1 MNKNKWFNVLF
12 TQNKERWDKTKK
24 KGKKAYLIDLGLI
37 KFGFGIW
44 FVRSGFI
51 YVRNKNFDFLNL
63 SLLEFFKDFMIFIPL
78 YIFFG
83 LIVSHYLWENNNRKF
98 K

>member
-24 KGKKAYLIDLGLI
+24 KDKKAYLIDLGLI

-44 FVRSGFI
+44 FSKKWF
-51 YVRNKNFDFLNL
+51 
-63 SLLEFFKDFMIFIPL
+63 
-78 YIFFG
+78 YICT
-83 LIVSHYLWENNNRKF
+83 K
-98 K
+98 